1 MHDCLKPAYIRTLPS
16 LQQLLRANM
25 RAPARAPTALG
36 RVPVYYRALQHPPNL
51 ADPVEPESRL
61 AAAHFSLVAIS
72 RLFNSVDIIVPIG
85 ALESLWLRIWPW
97 IQYIQAGHHT
107 HPRDPHDAAESALC
121 VSLILFFWTPPSKSF
136 SQLHPTPTRRI
147 WIAFALALP
156 RCSSPQNLKWL
167 LNSSAISL
175 TVLAGPRSL
184 ALLIASL
191 LTRICPRLDVSP
203 APINI
208 QSVGRIIE
216 FLGATTSTGGASD
229 EGFTQ
234 ALGQRRPITA
244 MTNALRSLTLTPT
257 STNAVAAPFGLLL
270 HLLTITPSSGLR
282 RSLQSGLLTA
292 VFACG
297 RRHMATT
304 RQFIFQFFT
313 NVLSPATVFHSVLLQ
328 LKISSDALVAT
339 DTTSISSHRD
349 LHEAWRTVCRLL
361 SFRLNLVNPERSRP
375 CDNTN
380 CSRTAADVDLQRC
393 AKCAVSRY
401 CSRACQR
408 QAWNGEHREL
418 CKLLRI
424 CHRPPVLM
432 LSPKDRTFLRAL
444 LIHES
449 VAHRAKIDHE
459 YQAVA
464 SKWSLDRAVPC
475 TVFDFR
481 SGLVNIQ
488 VLPLLAI
495 VPGIDHPTAR
505 TVASSGYRLFVLKLA
520 DGHQDH
526 MWVYPV
532 RSP

>member
-16 LQQLLRANM
+16 LQQAEALRAFNGPYPVIT
-25 RAPARAPTALG
+25 AFARKYAGTRPGPDGLG

-121 VSLILFFWTPPSKSF
+121 VSLILFFWSEPKHHPVLHPHVEGVTTIFGSASQQVVLATPPHAYEADLDRICAGLAALF
-136 SQLHPTPTRRI
+136 VPAEPQMASQLLRDLI
-147 WIAFALALP
+147 DGLG
-156 RCSSPQNLKWL
+156 
-167 LNSSAISL
+167 
-175 TVLAGPRSL
+175 GPRSL

-257 STNAVAAPFGLLL
+257 STNAVAAPFRLLL

-304 RQFIFQFFT
+304 RQFLFQFFT

-328 LKISSDALVAT
+328 LK
-339 DTTSISSHRD
+339 SHRMPSSPQ
-349 LHEAWRTVCRLL
+349 TRLL
-361 SFRLNLVNPERSRP
+361 SAVTVTCTTLGEPSAACYHFGSIWSTPNDPGPATTQIVLALLPTLISNVVQNAQFRAIVLEHVSAKPGTG
-375 CDNTN
+375 NTASFAN
-380 CSRTAADVDLQRC
+380 CSAFVTD
-393 AKCAVSRY
+393 
-401 CSRACQR
+401 
-408 QAWNGEHREL
+408 
-418 CKLLRI
+418 
-424 CHRPPVLM
+424 RP
-432 LSPKDRTFLRAL
+432 S
-444 LIHES
+444 
-449 VAHRAKIDHE
+449 
-459 YQAVA
+459 
-464 SKWSLDRAVPC
+464 
-475 TVFDFR
+475 
-481 SGLVNIQ
+481 
-488 VLPLLAI
+488 
-495 VPGIDHPTAR
+495 
-505 TVASSGYRLFVLKLA
+505 
-520 DGHQDH
+520 
-526 MWVYPV
+526 
-532 RSP
+532 